1 MPDYIIK
8 KRQTYYARL
17 QVPTHLRDK
26 LGRTEFVKSL
36 KTKDIREADRR
47 KHKPIAQWQNILEL
61 ADGGRPSSELER
73 ALAVVRSDSSDRDT
87 QEDIITGFDREE
99 AETYFQATKIA
110 HGDDILLAEHV
121 ETHLKSLTVAPKT
134 LDERRRALGILVAKY
149 SQSSEVDRKSVKL
162 WVNKMLFSKS
172 KATVSKLM
180 STYRVFWKYLEQ
192 VTGTELDDPFRDVV
206 PKGGRKT
213 KAAVAAERKAF
224 PPEDIP
230 RLIKECPF
238 TDLKHL
244 ITLAAYTGCRI
255 EELCSLKLTHVK
267 DDRLVIEDAKSA
279 ASNRDVPIHK
289 EIAQLV
295 ARLVDTS
302 TDEYLLCDLTFN
314 MYGDR
319 SNAISKRFGRLKAKL
334 GYDRRYVFHSIRK
347 TFTSRLEA
355 AGVPELLAARLL
367 GHEVK
372 TISYGLYSSGSTFTQ
387 LQDAINHVD
396 YYA

>member
-1 MPDYIIK
+1 
-8 KRQTYYARL
+8 
-17 QVPTHLRDK
+17 
-26 LGRTEFVKSL
+26 
-36 KTKDIREADRR
+36 
-47 KHKPIAQWQNILEL
+47 
-61 ADGGRPSSELER
+61 
-73 ALAVVRSDSSDRDT
+73 
-87 QEDIITGFDREE
+87 
-99 AETYFQATKIA
+99 
-110 HGDDILLAEHV
+110 
-121 ETHLKSLTVAPKT
+121 
-134 LDERRRALGILVAKY
+134 
-149 SQSSEVDRKSVKL
+149 
-162 WVNKMLFSKS
+162 MLFSKS

-192 VTGTELDDPFRDVV
+192 VTGTDLDDPFRDVV

-255 EELCSLKLTHVK
+255 EELCSLKLTQVK

-319 SNAISKRFGRLKAKL
+319 SNAIGKRFGRLKAQL